1 MQSILIIQLQ
11 INDSYLHMF
20 GRVTCVH
27 PPLHKTSESTW
38 LNVKIKPKDI
48 TWLDFIVFFKS

>member
-48 TWLDFIVFFKS
+48 TWLDFTVFF